1 MVSFDDDD
9 ESYLSSGCTHPF
21 DTSVWVDVENM
32 KSGLAQNK
40 PCPRIDRLSKQEHS
54 NIVDKKHVLLLQK
67 PPVFTIHKIKHI
79 GSLIL

>member
-1 MVSFDDDD
+1 MVSFDDD
-9 ESYLSSGCTHPF
+9 E
-21 DTSVWVDVENM
+21 
-32 KSGLAQNK
+32 

-67 PPVFTIHKIKHI
+67 SPVFTIHKIKHI